1 MNLGP
6 AGTGKTETTK
16 DLSRCLGVPCYVF
29 NCSSQMNYR
38 SLGDIFKGLTQVG
51 AWGCFDEFNRIEIEV
66 LSVVASQVRCILK
79 AIAHLA
85 VPANRPPEYS
95 SLPAGTPPTKV
106 GTFDFFGY
114 SVNLIPTVG
123 IFITM
128 NPGYAGRSE
137 LPENLKSQFRS
148 CAMVQPDFL
157 PIAEN
162 MLMAEGFVK
171 ARPLSVKFV
180 TLYRLSSE
188 LLSKQHHYDWGLRAM
203 KSVLRVAGV
212 LKRADNEVEED
223 AVLMRA
229 LRDFNTP
236 KIPNNDLP
244 IFLRLIADIFPG
256 LELATKQNEKL
267 KKTCTEVCA
276 AKERQATPLFVA
288 KVIQF
293 QELLN
298 VRHSVMLLGPPGSGK
313 TAVWR
318 TLSDCHNYQKSKLVT
333 LFETVN
339 PKAVTTDELY
349 GYMTL
354 TKDWR
359 DGIVSSIMRNMTQNV
374 SPYAA
379 SQTNKWVVLDGDID
393 AIWIESMN
401 TVMDDNK
408 MLTLVSNERIP
419 LSDAMRMV
427 FEVHSLRNATPATV
441 SRAGILYINETDI
454 GFRPYVD
461 TWLQSHSSLPD
472 FLGLKGIF
480 DTKLQQVLDFYKG
493 AKLETVVPLPTLNL
507 VQSLCLIFDGL
518 LATYLK
524 DKTTEVYERIF
535 VFAALWAFGGAL
547 SSERL
552 TDYRKH
558 FSGFIKEL
566 SADVKFPDDSLAQD
580 YYVDIGSGNA
590 VTWNSN
596 VSPSSGA
603 IDGSGSQVFVPTVD
617 SIRLSFLMDLLVRN
631 SVPVMLVGPGGT
643 GKTVLVND
651 YLSSLSASDDKYKFA
666 AINMNFFTDSLSL
679 QRSLEQNIDKRSGK
693 TYGPPSGKMVFFIDD
708 LNLPCVETY
717 GTQTP
722 MALMRQHIDYGSW
735 FDRSEIGLKK
745 AIVDCQYVTCMNSK
759 SGSFVI
765 DPRLQRHFVTF
776 ACETPEESN
785 LATIFGTILSGHLF
799 SFEKRVQSLSLR
811 IVDATIAFH
820 REMQAKF
827 LPSAVKFYYM
837 FTMRELSSVIRGL
850 LNARPTYFRDP
861 LQIARLW
868 YHEVMRVY
876 SDRLMSDTE
885 VQRCREIAIHASKRF
900 MEEGAGDPFPEP
912 CVFTNFIT
920 HDADGAGVYVPCE
933 DASTLKTVVEAQLAD
948 YNESN
953 PIMNLVLFE
962 QAIHHVARICRI
974 MHNGGNALFC
984 GVGGSGKQSL
994 SRLASF
1000 ICKFHFVRL
1009 TMSNDYGVSNFK
1021 DDLRALCLRA
1031 AVKPAEPLMF
1041 VLTDEQILDERF
1053 LVCMNDLL
1061 SSGRVADLFSS
1072 EEYDGIFASLRN
1084 AAKAEGIP
1092 DNRDSMMRFLVN
1104 RIRLNLRVV
1113 LCFSPVGEQFRLRA
1127 RRFPGLFNCT
1137 SINWLHEWPKD
1148 ALISVAQK
1156 FLKGA
1161 IGGDGSSAELSDSV
1175 AYHMA
1180 DVHLSV
1186 GAASAEYLKNERRYN
1201 YTTPKSYLELISFYK
1216 NFLALRRAEVSSSI
1230 KRLLTGLETLMRTN
1244 RDVIELQEVLQVKK
1258 VEVEAK
1264 KAASDALLEEMG
1276 RQRSEAE
1283 AQQALADIEKKKAD
1297 LAAEEARKL
1306 EEQAADDLAIAK
1318 PALDAANDAIHCL
1331 DKASMTELKSFNK
1344 PPVGVDKVTSV
1355 LLIMIKQE
1363 KKDFSWDNA
1372 KKMMAKL
1379 DAFKERLETYRG
1391 EDIPEEVV
1399 SRVMPFI
1406 NDPDFTYEKMKSKSA
1421 AAANLCSNSSSF

>member
-1 MNLGP
+1 
-6 AGTGKTETTK
+6 
-16 DLSRCLGVPCYVF
+16 
-29 NCSSQMNYR
+29 MNYK

-66 LSVVASQVRCILK
+66 LSVVASQVRCIFK

-85 VPANRPPEYS
+85 VPANRPLEYS

-106 GTFDFFGY
+106 GSFDFFGY

-188 LLSKQHHYDWGLRAM
+188 LLSKQYHYDWGLRAM

-212 LKRADNEVEED
+212 LKRADNGVEED

-267 KKTCTEVCA
+267 KKTCAEICA
-276 AKERQATPLFVA
+276 LKERQPTPLFLA

-313 TAVWR
+313 TTVWR
-318 TLSDCHNYQKSKLVT
+318 TLCDCHNFQKSKLVT
-333 LFETVN
+333 LFETIN
-339 PKAVTTDELY
+339 PKALTTDELY

-359 DGIVSSIMRNMTQNV
+359 DGIVSSIMRNMSQNV

-419 LSDAMRMV
+419 LSDSMRMV

-441 SRAGILYINETDI
+441 SRAGILYINDTDI
-454 GFRPYVD
+454 GFRPYLD
-461 TWLQSHSSLPD
+461 SWLQGHANLAD
-472 FLGLKGIF
+472 FIGLKSIF
-480 DTKLQQVLDFYKG
+480 DSKLQLIIDFYRNS
-493 AKLETVVPLPTLNL
+493 KLETIVALPILNL
-507 VQSLCLIFDGL
+507 VQSLCLLFDGIL
-518 LATYLK
+518 VSYSK
-524 DKTTEVYERIF
+524 EKSIEVYERIF

-552 TDYRKH
+552 TDYRKY

-566 SADVKFPDDSLAQD
+566 SVELKFPDENMAQD
-580 YYVDIGSGNA
+580 YFIDFSTGNA
-590 VTWNSN
+590 VDWSN
-596 VSPSSGA
+596 ITSLPVNAVDSSSPQ
-603 IDGSGSQVFVPTVD
+603 IFVPTVD
-617 SIRLSFLMDLLVRN
+617 SIRLSFFMDVLIRN
-631 SVPVMLVGPGGT
+631 SAPVMLVGPGGT
-643 GKTVLVND
+643 GKTVLVNN
-651 YLSSLSASDDKYKFA
+651 YLSSLAASDDKYKYA
-666 AINMNFFTDSLSL
+666 SINMNYFTDSLSL

-693 TYGPPSGKMVFFIDD
+693 TYGPPSGKIVFFIDD

-722 MALMRQHIDYGSW
+722 IALMRQHIDYSSW
-735 FDRSEIGLKK
+735 FDRNEIGLKK
-745 AIVDCQYVTCMNSK
+745 NIVDCQYVTCMNSK
-759 SGSFVI
+759 SGSFFI

-776 ACETPEESN
+776 ACDTPEDRN
-785 LATIFGTILSGHLF
+785 LITIFGTILGGHF
-799 SFEKRVQSLSLR
+799 NSFEKRIQSLSHRL
-811 IVDATIAFH
+811 VDATISFH
-820 REMQAKF
+820 REMQVKF
-827 LPSAVKFYYM
+827 LPSAIKFYYS
-837 FTMRELSSVIRGL
+837 FTMRDLSSAIRGL
-850 LNARPTYFRDP
+850 LNARPGSYRDP
-861 LQIARLW
+861 LHIARLW
-868 YHEVMRVY
+868 YHELMRVY
-876 SDRLMSDTE
+876 SDRLLSDIE

-900 MEEGAGDPFPEP
+900 IDEGVGEPFSEP
-912 CVFTNFIT
+912 CIFTAFIN
-920 HDADGAGVYVPCE
+920 HDDDGAGVYIPCE
-933 DASTLKTVVEAQLAD
+933 DTSVLKTVVEGQLAE

-953 PIMNLVLFE
+953 PIMNLVLFD
-962 QAIHHVARICRI
+962 QAVQHVARICRI
-974 MHNGGNALFC
+974 MYNGGNALFC

-1000 ICKFHFVRL
+1000 ICKYHFVRL

-1021 DDLRALCLRA
+1021 EDLRVLCLRA

-1061 SSGRVADLFSS
+1061 SSGRVADLFSI

-1084 AAKAEGIP
+1084 AAKAEGVP
-1092 DNRDSMMRFLVN
+1092 DNRDSMMRFFTS
-1104 RIRLNLRVV
+1104 RIRTNLRVV

-1148 ALISVAQK
+1148 ALVSVALK
-1156 FLKGA
+1156 FLRGT
-1161 IGGDGSSAELSDSV
+1161 IGMDGSQSELSDSI

-1180 DVHLSV
+1180 EVHLSV
-1186 GAASAEYLKNERRYN
+1186 GAASTDFLKSERRHN
-1201 YTTPKSYLELISFYK
+1201 YTTPKSFLELISFYK
-1216 NFLALRRAEVSSSI
+1216 SFLASRRTDLTNSI
-1230 KRLLTGLETLMRTN
+1230 KRLLTGLDTLMRTN
-1244 RDVIELQEVLQVKK
+1244 RDVIELQEVLQLKK

-1276 RQRSEAE
+1276 KQRSEAE
-1283 AQQALADIEKKKAD
+1283 SQQALADVEKSKAD

-1344 PPVGVDKVTSV
+1344 PPAGVDKVTSV

-1372 KKMMAKL
+1372 KKMMAKV

-1391 EDIPEEVV
+1391 EDIPEDVV
-1399 SRVMPFI
+1399 NRVMPFI

-1421 AAANLCSNSSSF
+1421 AAANLCSKLVFTSSAILMFS